1 MRLFIV
7 FFVSVILC
15 ACNASGDGSPD
26 TPAPDAAQES
36 PKQTSPAEA
45 GVDFT
50 KIEGEGQEIL
60 FFRPDELH
68 LVNQQRIP
76 LPPEG
81 WEDATLVILVPEGE
95 EDPDPEKTSLTH
107 RGRAQAARLANIMGQ
122 AQLTAIYW
130 YNNTS
135 MQTGFYSSRANEC
148 ELLNYFENDLDL
160 LLKTLLTSYQGKRIM
175 VVGNRNSIPKMLNR
189 ITGTAAFQPLPED
202 ERDIMYLA
210 FFKDFGKAKVYQLRM
225 YALH

>member
-7 FFVSVILC
+7 FFVSVILV
-15 ACNASGDGSPD
+15 ACNAGDEGGAES
-26 TPAPDAAQES
+26 PAPEPASQS
-36 PKQTSPAEA
+36 PEKTSPADA

-60 FFRPDELH
+60 FFHPEELQ
-68 LVNQQRIP
+68 LVNHRRIP
-76 LPPEG
+76 LRPEG
-81 WEDATLVILVPEGE
+81 WEDATMVILVPEGE
-95 EDPDPEKTSLTH
+95 EDPDAEKTSLTH
-107 RGRAQAARLANIMGQ
+107 RGRAQAARLANIMGG
-122 AQLTAIYW
+122 AELTAIYW

-160 LLKTLLTSYQGKRIM
+160 LLKTLLTSYMGKRIM

-189 ITGTAAFQPLPED
+189 ITGTTAFQPLPED
-202 ERDIMYLA
+202 DRDVMFVAL
-210 FFKDFGKAKVYQLRM
+210 FKDFGKAKVYQLKM